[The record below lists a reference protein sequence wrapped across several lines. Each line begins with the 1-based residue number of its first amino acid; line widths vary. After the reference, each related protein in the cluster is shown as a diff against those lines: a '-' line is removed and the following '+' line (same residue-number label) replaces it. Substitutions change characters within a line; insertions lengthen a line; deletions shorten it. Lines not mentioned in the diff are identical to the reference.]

1 MTEEIKLAEEIDAAP
16 TDTEQFEQPK
26 KKGRSAKQTVPTADD
41 AQETLD
47 EDVQSVLGD
56 TSQSLGIFAL
66 TDDAVIPEFKT
77 EESACFDL
85 SAKFNVDDK
94 VKCISQ
100 SQTVAQRRV
109 TDKGVAIHQ
118 GERLLIP
125 TGLAFDIPQ
134 GYCLEIY
141 PRSGISFSR
150 GISLNNCT
158 AIIDSDYVEEV
169 FISVNNVSGGSQYI
183 ENGERIAQAKLVKL
197 VETKIEVLT
206 KKPGQKTSRSGGFGS
221 TGNK

>member
-26 KKGRSAKQTVPTADD
+26 KKGRGSKTQQEEPSETA
-41 AQETLD
+41 AEGPF
-47 EDVQSVLGD
+47 LGQVGGD
-56 TSQSLGIFAL
+56 LELGIFAL
-66 TDDAVIPEFKT
+66 TEGAVIPEFKT

-85 SAKFNVDDK
+85 SAVIKTGDQLKIVTHAQNVSTRK
-94 VKCISQ
+94 
-100 SQTVAQRRV
+100 A
-109 TDKGVAIHQ
+109 TDKGVMVQQ

-169 FISVNNVSGGSQYI
+169 FISVNNISGGSQYI

-197 VETKIEVLT
+197 VETKIRVLD
-206 KKPGQKTSRSGGFGS
+206 KKPAQKTSRKGGFGS
-221 TGNK
+221 TGTK